1 MRRINFRRTFFYRTC
16 LVACLIYDFSTL
28 LTQILLIFTDKNKEK
43 SVVYPYNPCA
53 KVRKEVIF
61 NPTKQAHKQTYPKIP
76 LSCFSSF
83 RSHSKISVKISFT
96 CV

>member
-1 MRRINFRRTFFYRTC
+1 VACLVAFPIYDFCTLLPQLELLVTNTNWTC

-28 LTQILLIFTDKNKEK
+28 ITLILLIFTDKNKEK

-61 NPTKQAHKQTYPKIP
+61 NPTKQAH
-76 LSCFSSF
+76 
-83 RSHSKISVKISFT
+83 
-96 CV
+96 